1 MAWDSVW
8 DGVFRENEW
17 GKYPDENLIRFVAG
31 KYYAVPDRK
40 KIRFVEVGCGPGA
53 NLWYLAREGFDAHGI
68 DGSSEAINIAKRRL
82 TAEHLN
88 VELNVGDV
96 MTLPYPDNYFNCV
109 VDIECLYANSKNDTI
124 KILQE
129 IYRVMKIGG
138 YLFSKSITDKMY
150 LGKEQ
155 KEVGRMEF
163 NNISDG
169 PVAGKGFA
177 RLMSYDDIHDL
188 YGQLFT
194 IETVDL
200 HEHTRNNQT
209 ILNSEW
215 VIVGS
220 KK

>member
-1 MAWDSVW
+1 
-8 DGVFRENEW
+8 
-17 GKYPDENLIRFVAG
+17 
-31 KYYAVPDRK
+31 
-40 KIRFVEVGCGPGA
+40 
-53 NLWYLAREGFDAHGI
+53 
-68 DGSSEAINIAKRRL
+68 
-82 TAEHLN
+82 
-88 VELNVGDV
+88 
-96 MTLPYPDNYFNCV
+96 
-109 VDIECLYANSKNDTI
+109 
-124 KILQE
+124 
-129 IYRVMKIGG
+129 MKIGG

-177 RLMSYDDIHDL
+177 RLMNRDDIHDL